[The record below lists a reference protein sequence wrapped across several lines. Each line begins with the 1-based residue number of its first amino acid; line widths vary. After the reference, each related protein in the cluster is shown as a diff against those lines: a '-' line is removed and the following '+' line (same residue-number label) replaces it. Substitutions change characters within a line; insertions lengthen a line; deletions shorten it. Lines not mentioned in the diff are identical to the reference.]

1 MLLFGNCFSTPFSV
15 TSLPTY
21 LGITTRRRLQKVGPK
36 QVSASHPMRKRR
48 EDSEQLGERVG
59 KSAARRTPPPRP
71 QTFILTCVTAVEIAW
86 VFDRASK
93 RRWAND
99 QKRKQRTPNRGL
111 KKILIPDFLGALFL
125 RRSDRSIDRGGREG
139 ARTFGASCFPP
150 FIAAAP
156 RVRPAAAAPR
166 QPTAGDRRRL
176 LRLLAPAPS

>member
-21 LGITTRRRLQKVGPK
+21 LVITTRRRLQKWVPRSRRFLIK
-36 QVSASHPMRKRR
+36 Q
-48 EDSEQLGERVG
+48 
-59 KSAARRTPPPRP
+59 
-71 QTFILTCVTAVEIAW
+71 
-86 VFDRASK
+86 
-93 RRWAND
+93 
-99 QKRKQRTPNRGL
+99 
-111 KKILIPDFLGALFL
+111 
-125 RRSDRSIDRGGREG
+125 
-139 ARTFGASCFPP
+139 TFGASCFPP